1 MLPSRIS
8 ILVIWQAGR
17 RVAFL
22 AGFLFFVCQAP
33 SNAQS
38 GGDAFSSCGISP
50 GQEWHSESY
59 YTKITKERDDPFDTS
74 EPASDSSMAP
84 VESLERTGDPFID
97 TSMFGMHHCWYHRTY
112 GDYPVFDDGTPW
124 WQDYLDHA
132 ERFGCCDIDSTG
144 KSLSKAAAI
153 AVLLKE
159 NDIQR
164 TRQLRYTLRALYQLE
179 MEPYERADKSGVDE
193 QQCQRYR
200 SLCLSASQQSPLPIM
215 RAYYRARA
223 FAYTDE
229 QDQLWA
235 SLRRLKG
242 LTRNHAVFADISH
255 DLVRQNRLEE
265 SSAVEAFQ
273 KN

>member
-1 MLPSRIS
+1 MLPSKIS
-8 ILVIWQAGR
+8 ISKSCRAGS
-17 RVAFL
+17 RVALL
-22 AGFLFFVCQAP
+22 AGFLFFLCQAP

-38 GGDAFSSCGISP
+38 GGDAFSSRGIEGFNSDA
-50 GQEWHSESY
+50 Y
-59 YTKITKERDDPFDTS
+59 YQRVTQDLGDDPFDTS
-74 EPASDSSMAP
+74 EPDLDRTIPS
-84 VESLERTGDPFID
+84 VESLEPTGDPFTD
-97 TSMFGMHHCWYHRTY
+97 SCLFGKNHKWYHRTY

-132 ERFGCCDIDSTG
+132 ERFGCCEFDNTG

-159 NDIQR
+159 NNMAR

-193 QQCQRYR
+193 HQCQRYR

-235 SLRRLKG
+235 SLRRLKN
-242 LTRNHAVFADISH
+242 LTRNHAAFADISN
-255 DLVRQNRLEE
+255 DLQRQERFDE
-265 SSAVEAFQ
+265 SNAVQ
-273 KN
+273 KFEKN